1 LIAMSRL
8 LQIGL
13 FLLGGIALAA
23 LLAEIGF
30 ALAATTHGSTPARVI
45 QVQAGAYP
53 LRVSLYKDPAD
64 AGFALP
70 FAIAPQQPIAGTL
83 VYDVSSEPGYEV
95 DATPVRATLSADPA
109 VPNGVQGAA
118 EITVQGGWQLHI
130 TVDGPTGQG
139 SAYVPI
145 RAEAPPA
152 IPEWLGWLIGLIPL
166 YALLAFVLLQRRR
179 KAAGQPHPA

>member
-1 LIAMSRL
+1 MTRV

-13 FLLGGIALAA
+13 FLLGGVALLA

-30 ALAATTHGSTPARVI
+30 ALTATMHGSTAARVI

-53 LRVSLYKDPAD
+53 LTVSLYKDPAD

-70 FAIAPQQPIAGTL
+70 FAIAPQQPLAGTL
-83 VYDVSSEPGYEV
+83 IYNVSSEPGNDV
-95 DATPVRATLSADPA
+95 DATPVRATLSPDAA

-118 EITVQGGWQLHI
+118 EITVRGDWELQI
-130 TVDGPTGQG
+130 VVDGPSGQG
-139 SAYVPI
+139 IATVPI
-145 RAEAPPA
+145 TATAPPP
-152 IPEWLGWLIGLIPL
+152 IPVWMGWLIGLIPL

-179 KAAGQPHPA
+179 KGT

>member
-1 LIAMSRL
+1 MTRL

-13 FLLGGIALAA
+13 FLLGGVALAA
-23 LLAEIGF
+23 LLGEIGF
-30 ALAATTHGSTPARVI
+30 ALAATTHGPTPARVV

-53 LRVSLYKDPAD
+53 LTVSLYKDPAD

-83 VYDVSSEPGYEV
+83 VYNVSSEPGYYV
-95 DATPVRATLSADPA
+95 DATPVRATLSPDPA

-118 EITVQGGWQLHI
+118 EITVQGTWNLYI
-130 TVDGPTGQG
+130 VVDGPTGQG
-139 SAYVPI
+139 SAYVEI
-145 RAEAPPA
+145 TAAAPPA

-179 KAAGQPHPA
+179 KAAEQPQTA

>member
-1 LIAMSRL
+1 MTRL

-13 FLLGGIALAA
+13 FLLGGVTLAA

-30 ALAATTHGSTPARVI
+30 ALTATMHGPTPARVV

-53 LRVSLYKDPAD
+53 LTVSLYKDPAD

-70 FAIAPQQPIAGTL
+70 FAIAPQGPIAGTL
-83 VYDVSSEPGYEV
+83 TYNVSSEPGSDV
-95 DATPVRATLSADPA
+95 DATPVRATLSPDAA

-118 EITVQGGWQLHI
+118 EITVQGDWDLQI
-130 TVDGPTGQG
+130 VVDGPSGQG
-139 SAYVPI
+139 SAYVRI
-145 RAEAPPA
+145 RAEAPPP
-152 IPEWLGWLIGLIPL
+152 IPVWAGWLIGLIPL

-179 KAAGQPHPA
+179 KVAEPQAA